1 MVLLHFVND
10 TPVSAVTSAP
20 QDTGF
25 AKHVTALRSVLE
37 AHAAKC
43 IVVRVKPPAKQ
54 PLTAEDGKTAV
65 TTIDPGMPCDVVPD
79 HEQTIDTAWSQYR
92 RSLSD
97 PDFKNERVTARG
109 MWFLIDRFGF
119 VRARWAADEPAP
131 SSEQLASAL
140 KQLMSEPEIRSVDI
154 HARR

>member
-1 MVLLHFVND
+1 
-10 TPVSAVTSAP
+10 
-20 QDTGF
+20 
-25 AKHVTALRSVLE
+25 
-37 AHAAKC
+37 
-43 IVVRVKPPAKQ
+43 
-54 PLTAEDGKTAV
+54 
-65 TTIDPGMPCDVVPD
+65 MPCDVVPD